1 VLAGHELI
9 EVVALIDRDAARAS
23 DLARAYGIA
32 RTETDLSS
40 ITPAEFDGVV
50 VATPPAHHAPAVL
63 QLVGQGLHVFVE
75 KPMAIRASDAQSMAS
90 AAAAAGVALSVG
102 LYRRLLP
109 VSRLLRGLLESEAF
123 GRPLAA
129 DVEEGGEYTW
139 DLATLAGLT
148 REGGGGGPLIDLGS
162 HLIDQ
167 LLFVIPGQAT
177 VVEYADNARGGIET
191 DCEARL
197 SIESR
202 WGPVPARIE
211 FSRTRQLRGTLRV
224 SCERGTLEIVRSDF
238 CRLRI
243 EPTNP
248 TAPDDTA
255 GKRRSVEL
263 SARWADEGDIIGY
276 KAFREEFDDWL
287 RAIRDRTS
295 PQLSGA
301 SAVPVVELIER
312 CYATALPLAE
322 PWVDEPLPELRRRS
336 GQTPL
341 ISGRPGR
348 LKVLV
353 TGAGGFLGSRTAE
366 LLHGGGSCDV
376 RALVRRPASAARLA
390 RLPLEVVLG
399 DVCSPDD
406 MRRAVAG
413 CDAVVHCAVG
423 TDWPPE
429 AAFKVT
435 VGGTAAV
442 ARAALEA
449 GVRRF
454 VHISSMAVHG
464 NHPPA
469 NLDESVSLDPGTGT
483 DYGRAKYLAEQAVWD
498 AAKKGLSAIALRPA
512 RIYGPWSRTFTVR
525 PLTAL
530 HTNSLVLRGDA
541 DTPAN
546 MVYVDNVA
554 AAIFHALAAPEGT
567 VGQAFMISDPDQLSW
582 RAFYEYFAAA
592 VGAGV
597 LIQPRGSAGDPGAA
611 KASWLGR
618 WVEGGK
624 QVVFS
629 TELRGLAKKVMW
641 TDPFGVWP
649 RRIWERSPN
658 LQRRVLGAM
667 GVDAA
672 VVYREPRAPEAEQ
685 VVFEI
690 DPTLVVID
698 KAVRELGYSPV
709 VSTARSMELTRDW
722 GRWARLL

>member
-1 VLAGHELI
+1 
-9 EVVALIDRDAARAS
+9 
-23 DLARAYGIA
+23 
-32 RTETDLSS
+32 
-40 ITPAEFDGVV
+40 
-50 VATPPAHHAPAVL
+50 
-63 QLVGQGLHVFVE
+63 
-75 KPMAIRASDAQSMAS
+75 MAIRASDARSMAD
-90 AAAAAGVALSVG
+90 AAAAAGVVLSVG

-109 VSRLLRGLLESEAF
+109 VSRLLRGLLESETF
-123 GRPLAA
+123 GRPLAV
-129 DVEEGGEYTW
+129 DIEEGGEYTW
-139 DLATLAGLT
+139 DLATLSVLT

-167 LLFVIPGQAT
+167 LLFVIPGPAT
-177 VVEYADNARGGIET
+177 VVDYTDNARGGIET

-202 WGPVPARIE
+202 WGPVPVRAE

-243 EPTNP
+243 ETTNP
-248 TAPDDTA
+248 TAPDDSV
-255 GKRRSVEL
+255 GKRRSFEL
-263 SARWADEGDIIGY
+263 SAQWADEGEIVGY

-287 RAIRDRTS
+287 RAIHDRTP
-295 PQLSGA
+295 PQLSGD
-301 SAVPVVELIER
+301 SAIPVVELIEH
-312 CYATALPLAE
+312 CYTTARPLAE
-322 PWVDEPLPELRRRS
+322 PWVDESLPELRRRCAQALLVS
-336 GQTPL
+336 G
-341 ISGRPGR
+341 SSKK

-366 LLHGGGSCDV
+366 LLHSAGSCEV
-376 RALVRRPASAARLA
+376 RALVRRPASAARLS
-390 RLPLEVVLG
+390 RLPVEVVLG

-406 MRRAVAG
+406 MQRAVAG

-435 VGGTAAV
+435 VGGTATV
-442 ARAALEA
+442 ARIAQEA

-469 NLDESVSLDPGTGT
+469 NLDESAPLDPGTGA

-498 AAKKGLSAIALRPA
+498 AAKKGLPAIALRPA

-530 HTNSLVLRGDA
+530 ATNSLVLRGDA

-546 MVYVDNVA
+546 MVYVDNVV
-554 AAIFHALAAPEGT
+554 AAIFHALAAGERA

-592 VGAGV
+592 IGATV
-597 LIQPRGSAGDPGAA
+597 AIEQRGSSDTGTA

-618 WVEGGK
+618 WVAGGK
-624 QVVFS
+624 QIAFS
-629 TELRGLAKKVMW
+629 PEVRALAKKVMW
-641 TDPFGVWP
+641 TDPYGVWP
-649 RRIWERSPN
+649 RRIWIGLPTCNSACWARWVLTRPSSTGKRRRASRNAYYSRSI
-658 LQRRVLGAM
+658 RRWSSSIKQSASWDTLRWCPRRDRWNSRAS
-667 GVDAA
+667 GVGGR
-672 VVYREPRAPEAEQ
+672 VCCRRRAPRHEREAGAGDRRKDAMN
-685 VVFEI
+685 VFHIPRSYGHSPI
-690 DPTLVVID
+690 DC
-698 KAVRELGYSPV
+698 R
-709 VSTARSMELTRDW
+709 
-722 GRWARLL
+722 